1 MQMNLHGRLWETRKE
16 VRSSGYYDPIWVLGK
31 EKGKMKGGRE
41 GKGRQGKRK
50 EKKRRNKCFE
60 YFRVGGETR
69 INC

>member
-1 MQMNLHGRLWETRKE
+1 MNLHGRLWETRKE

-50 EKKRRNKCFE
+50 EKKRK
-60 YFRVGGETR
+60 GETNVLN
-69 INC
+69 ISGWGGKPE